1 MADIPGWYKDFV
13 AAVVV
18 ALPDE
23 LDEPTAIAWL
33 KNPAALEQ
41 ALKSLA
47 SAAAVEAADAGT
59 GVAGAISNDK
69 TADGWVLEEDVTEP
83 TEVSAETIETTDL
96 GEGGDYLFGDEVSER
111 VHTFDRLLGQVHC
124 EYLVAHPDQIP
135 EDYQK
140 FMLVFAG
147 TIWRSPDGNHQVPC
161 ATFRQGE
168 WSLIFGIL
176 EGGLESRDVLVR
188 STA

>member
-1 MADIPGWYKDFV
+1 MADVPGWYKDFI
-13 AAVVV
+13 AAVIV
-18 ALPDE
+18 ALPEQMDE
-23 LDEPTAIAWL
+23 QTAVEWL
-33 KNPAALEQ
+33 KNPSALEE
-41 ALKSLA
+41 ALKPLTS
-47 SAAAVEAADAGT
+47 SAAVEAAGVSAGV
-59 GVAGAISNDK
+59 GSAISNDK
-69 TADGWVLEEDVTEP
+69 TEDGWVLEENVTEP
-83 TEVSAETIETTDL
+83 AEVSADTIETTDL

-135 EDYQK
+135 EEYEK

-161 ATFRQGE
+161 ASFRQGE

-176 EGGLESRDVLVR
+176 EGGLETRDVLVR
-188 STA
+188 SRE

>member
-47 SAAAVEAADAGT
+47 SAAAVEAVA
-59 GVAGAISNDK
+59 GVAGAIREDK

-83 TEVSAETIETTDL
+83 TEVSAGTIETTDL

>member
-1 MADIPGWYKDFV
+1 MADVPGWYKDFI
-13 AAVVV
+13 AAVIV
-18 ALPDE
+18 ALPEQMDE
-23 LDEPTAIAWL
+23 ETAIEWL
-33 KNPAALEQ
+33 KNPAALEE

-47 SAAAVEAADAGT
+47 SAAGVGAASADAG
-59 GVAGAISNDK
+59 VASVITNDK
-69 TADGWVLEEDVTEP
+69 KTEGWELEENVTEP
-83 TEVSAETIETTDL
+83 SEISADTIETTDL

>member
-47 SAAAVEAADAGT
+47 SAAAVEAVGAGA
-59 GVAGAISNDK
+59 GVADAISNDK

-83 TEVSAETIETTDL
+83 AEVSAETIETTDL

-135 EDYQK
+135 EEYRK
-140 FMLVFAG
+140 FSLVFAG
-147 TIWRSPDGNHQVPC
+147 TVWASPDGNHQIPC
-161 ATFRQGE
+161 LTWAKE
-168 WSLIFGIL
+168 HWEMIFGIL
-176 EGGLESRDVLVR
+176 EGGLETRDKLVQVKG
-188 STA
+188 

>member
-1 MADIPGWYKDFV
+1 MVDVPGWYKDFI
-13 AAVVV
+13 AAVIV
-18 ALPDE
+18 ALPE
-23 LDEPTAIAWL
+23 SIDEPTAIEWL
-33 KNPAALEQ
+33 KNPIALGQE
-41 ALKSLA
+41 LKSLA
-47 SAAAVEAADAGT
+47 SAAAVEAAGA

-83 TEVSAETIETTDL
+83 TEVSGDTIETTDL

-111 VHTFDRLLGQVHC
+111 VHTFDRLLGQVHS
-124 EYLVAHPDQIP
+124 EYLVAHQDQIP
-135 EDYQK
+135 EEFQK
-140 FMLVFAG
+140 LMLVFAG

-161 ATFRQGE
+161 ATYRQGE

-188 STA
+188 SKA